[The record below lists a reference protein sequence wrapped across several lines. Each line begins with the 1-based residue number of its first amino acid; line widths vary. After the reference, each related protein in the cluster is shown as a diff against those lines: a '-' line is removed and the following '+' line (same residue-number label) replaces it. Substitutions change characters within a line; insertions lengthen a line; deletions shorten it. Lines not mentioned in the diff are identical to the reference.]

1 MQMTAGYGARARPV
15 ETVQRAIAVLH
26 ELAASPVDLGHKEI
40 ASRTG
45 INGSTV
51 SRLLSTLV
59 GDELVSRVETTGHF
73 RLGPRLVELGNAAL
87 ARVDIREQCRP
98 HLEALTDATGETTT
112 LSLPYR
118 EGTITVDFVQSPS
131 SVRSVAEVGRP
142 SIAHATATGKVFLA
156 YTGTAAPRVLAPYT
170 DRTITD
176 HGTLEA
182 QIAEIRQRG
191 WAQAVGE
198 REIGLN
204 AIACPLLSGGSLRAI
219 IGIQGPAQ
227 RFGPKAMR
235 SAARTLSDHCL
246 AMSRPSSGASSPR
259 S

>member
-1 MQMTAGYGARARPV
+1 MTAGNGGRARPV

-26 ELAASPVDLGHKEI
+26 ELAASPVDLGHKDI

-59 GDELVSRVETTGHF
+59 GDELVSRDEATGYF

-98 HLEALTDATGETTT
+98 HLEALTAATGETTT
-112 LSLPYR
+112 LSVPYR

-142 SIAHATATGKVFLA
+142 SVAHATATGKVFLA
-156 YTGTAAPRVLAPYT
+156 YTRSAAPSVLAAYT

-176 HGTLEA
+176 RGRLEA
-182 QIAEIRQRG
+182 QIEEIRRRG

-204 AIACPLLSGGSLRAI
+204 AIACPVLSPGTLRAI

-235 SAARTLSDHCL
+235 SAARLLRDRCL
-246 AMSRPSSGASSPR
+246 ALSSPSGVASSQR
-259 S
+259 G

>member
-1 MQMTAGYGARARPV
+1 MTAGNGGRARPV

-26 ELAASPVDLGHKEI
+26 ELAASPVDLGHKDI

-59 GDELVSRVETTGHF
+59 GDELVSRDEATGYF

-98 HLEALTDATGETTT
+98 HLEALTAATGETTT
-112 LSLPYR
+112 LSVPYR

-142 SIAHATATGKVFLA
+142 SVAHATATGKVFLA
-156 YTGTAAPRVLAPYT
+156 YTRSAAPSVLAAYT

-176 HGTLEA
+176 RGRLEA
-182 QIAEIRQRG
+182 QIEEIRRRG

-198 REIGLN
+198 RELGLN
-204 AIACPLLSGGSLRAI
+204 AIACPVLSRVGLRAI

-235 SAARTLSDHCL
+235 SAARMLRDHCL
-246 AMSRPSSGASSPR
+246 ALSQPSGSASHAQG
-259 S
+259 

>member
-1 MQMTAGYGARARPV
+1 MTAGYGDRARPL

-26 ELAASPVDLGHKEI
+26 ELAASPVDLGHKDI
-40 ASRTG
+40 AGRTG

-59 GDELVSRVETTGHF
+59 GDELVSRDEATGYF

-98 HLEALTDATGETTT
+98 HLEALTAATGETAT
-112 LSLPYR
+112 LSVPYR
-118 EGTITVDFVQSPS
+118 DGTITVDFVQSPS

-156 YTGTAAPRVLAPYT
+156 YTDSAAPTVLAPYT

-176 HGTLEA
+176 RGALEA
-182 QIAEIRQRG
+182 EIAEIRRRG

-198 REIGLN
+198 RELGLN
-204 AIACPLLSGGSLRAI
+204 AIACPVLSPVGLRAI
-219 IGIQGPAQ
+219 IGVQGPAQ

-235 SAARTLSDHCL
+235 SAARVLLDHCL
-246 AMSRPSSGASSPR
+246 AMSHPSTSTSSAPG
-259 S
+259 